1 MDEVWQDAPVAALRV
16 TRGAGMPAVEPN
28 GFARAW
34 GDAHGTGAADWQRVA
49 VEQLALPAGERLVS
63 VGPGSV
69 TMTCRSVTL
78 PDGLLL
84 WLMPHAAADPVGGDR
99 LALLQAFGRVGLYVR
114 ELDTGQARWDRAMFE
129 LTGLDPAAGAPSWDD
144 FLQRCVHPEDRAMLA
159 AHFEHARAAGARG
172 DVHYRIVRPDGVVRL
187 MHSLYDFRAAVGG
200 RGPRT
205 LGVLVDDS
213 EAGRRLQQ
221 TERSRRTLERALE
234 LSGVSVW
241 HLDLASQRVRFNTV
255 GFDVVHMVPDAEG
268 VPLQTLRESIHP
280 DDLGP
285 VIAAADA
292 AQRSD
297 GVVDV
302 VARYRTSE
310 GRWRRL
316 LTRRVAERD
325 ETGRPIGLLGVSL
338 DLTEREAE
346 RAQAELLAEQS
357 GIVAQAMGAGFWRR
371 DGDSQAVLWD
381 AAMYRLYARDP
392 ARAPPTMHEWVDEY
406 VLPAAREAARQTL
419 LADIAAWAPTTL
431 MTVPV
436 RADDGT
442 ERWVRAWTR
451 RHDRDGQRY
460 AMGMHLDVT
469 DQQRHEAVQRE
480 AERAARASREK
491 SAFMALMS
499 HRLRTP
505 LNAVLG
511 FAQVM
516 AQDLAEPL
524 SVRQRERLARI
535 DAAGSELLAMIDD
548 VFEVAG
554 LDADALPPSRVPVP
568 LQAVITQLREAVE
581 PLARQRGVRLTI
593 PEVPADLPVATDRRL
608 LGQALL
614 HLVAHAVRR
623 NERGGWVALELQPG
637 AEACRLELRDGG
649 PLLTP
654 RQRELLFDATALP
667 TPAAGTGDALV
678 GLDLVRQALERLG
691 AQLHWLHPDA
701 SDSGLVVLLPRPAGG
716 AAARAPRAFTLL
728 CVEDNPV
735 NLMLVQELVAM
746 RPAIRFFCAEDGA
759 SGLALAAAE
768 RPDVVLLDLH
778 LPDIDGLEVLT
789 RLRADPALVG
799 CRVIALSANALP
811 EDIRAARAEGFDDYW
826 TKPIDFD
833 QFLAGLDALASTGPT
848 APAAP

>member
-1 MDEVWQDAPVAALRV
+1 MDEVWRDAPVAALRV
-16 TRGAGMPAVEPN
+16 TRGAGAPAVEPN

-69 TMTCRSVTL
+69 TMTCRSVAL
-78 PDGLLL
+78 RDGLLL
-84 WLMPHAAADPVGGDR
+84 WLMPHATGDPVGGDR
-99 LALLQAFGRVGLYVR
+99 LALLQAFGRIGLYVR
-114 ELDTGQARWDRAMFE
+114 ELDTGRARWDRAMFE
-129 LTGLDPAAGAPSWDD
+129 LTGLDPAAGAPNWDE

-159 AHFEHARAAGARG
+159 AHSEQALAAGARG
-172 DVHYRIVRPDGVVRL
+172 DVHYRIVRPDGAVRL
-187 MHSLYDFRAAVGG
+187 MHSLYDFRAAGVG

-213 EAGRRLQQ
+213 EAGRRLQEG
-221 TERSRRTLERALE
+221 ERSRRTLERALE

-241 HLDLASQRVRFNTV
+241 HLDLARERVRFNTV

-268 VPLQTLRESIHP
+268 VPLQTLRESVHP
-280 DDLGP
+280 DDLGA

-292 AQRSD
+292 AQRGD

-302 VARYRTSE
+302 VARYRTSG

-325 ETGRPIGLLGVSL
+325 ETGRTIGLLGVSL

-371 DGDSQAVLWD
+371 DGGSQAVLWD

-419 LADIAAWAPTTL
+419 QSDIDAWAPTTL

-451 RHDRDGQRY
+451 RLDRDGQRY

-469 DQQRHEAVQRE
+469 EQQRHEAVQRE

-524 SVRQRERLARI
+524 SARQRERLARI

-568 LQAVITQLREAVE
+568 LQAVVTQLREAVE
-581 PLARQRGVRLTI
+581 PLARQRGVRLAM
-593 PEVPADLPVATDRRL
+593 PEVPAGLQVATDRRL

-623 NERGGWVALELQPG
+623 NDRGGWVELDLHPG
-637 AEACRLELRDGG
+637 AEHCRLELRDGG

-654 RQRELLFDATALP
+654 RQRELLFDSPALP
-667 TPAAGTGDALV
+667 SPAAGTGDALV

-716 AAARAPRAFTLL
+716 AAASAPRAFTLL

-746 RPAIRFFCAEDGA
+746 RPAIRFFCAEDGQT
-759 SGLALAAAE
+759 GLAIAAAE

-778 LPDIDGLEVLT
+778 LPDIDGLEVLA
-789 RLRADPALVG
+789 RLRADPALAG

-833 QFLAGLDALASTGPT
+833 QFLAGLDALAAT
-848 APAAP
+848 AQAAP